1 MEDKRGEET
10 DTVQFIIKN
19 LLHTS
24 TTTDTKSRHKIA
36 KRSGLSAQLMRLHQQ
51 HAAHL
56 SQQTVEVHSEPNQLL
71 SKGERDSTPI
81 FPPTTVSFTLQESS
95 IESQTLR
102 PQSRLLTKTQSSEE
116 PKHIIPRSMPLPL
129 PPIYFSDAPLPSE
142 SPSDGWL
149 PCVIQDSA
157 KPFVVAKPVRLPA
170 FPGWGTIP
178 IFANTPA
185 LKIAGYCCIV
195 QYFPILQ
202 YLDLTSL
209 DLGVIVR
216 SCRYSTCI

>member
-1 MEDKRGEET
+1 MEDQREKS

-24 TTTDTKSRHKIA
+24 TTTDTKPRHKIA

-56 SQQTVEVHSEPNQLL
+56 SKQKFEVHPEPNQQL
-71 SKGERDSTPI
+71 SKGERDSTSI

-95 IESQTLR
+95 IESQTPR
-102 PQSRLLTKTQSSEE
+102 PQPRLLTNTQSSEE
-116 PKHIIPRSMPLPL
+116 HEPKQHIIPRSMPLPL
-129 PPIYFSDAPLPSE
+129 PPIYFSDVPLPSE
-142 SPSDGWL
+142 SPSAGWL

-157 KPFVVAKPVRLPA
+157 KPFVVAKPVRLPT

-195 QYFPILQ
+195 QYSPYPSFSRSH
-202 YLDLTSL
+202 TSL
-209 DLGVIVR
+209 DF
-216 SCRYSTCI
+216 